1 MPCRRCGNSLYSVC
15 SLLCKTDS
23 NSLPAIYYSHN
34 YSRGHH
40 CDWCIVTVTAFEVDG
55 AGWQSLTYQQYYNQV
70 TRAAKAF
77 IKVSYLIV
85 LFTLRAR
92 YAVWSKYCQASTVCV
107 CLPVRLFVCVSVRLS
122 DRAKTEKNYW
132 SNIDVTSGMNVFY
145 GEVIKVKKKRKKRN
159 SEMWQVTELPRPPT
173 LRYPHQSCHVC
184 HASQPCLLS
193 FIEIG
198 SGV

>member
-85 LFTLRAR
+85 LFTCAPDMLCE
-92 YAVWSKYCQASTVCV
+92 VSTVKQVLSVFVCLCV
-107 CLPVRLFVCVSVRLS
+107 CLSVCPSVCLT
-122 DRAKTEKNYW
+122 AQKPKKT
-132 SNIDVTSGMNVFY
+132 
-145 GEVIKVKKKRKKRN
+145 
-159 SEMWQVTELPRPPT
+159 
-173 LRYPHQSCHVC
+173 
-184 HASQPCLLS
+184 
-193 FIEIG
+193 IG
-198 SGV
+198 QILM